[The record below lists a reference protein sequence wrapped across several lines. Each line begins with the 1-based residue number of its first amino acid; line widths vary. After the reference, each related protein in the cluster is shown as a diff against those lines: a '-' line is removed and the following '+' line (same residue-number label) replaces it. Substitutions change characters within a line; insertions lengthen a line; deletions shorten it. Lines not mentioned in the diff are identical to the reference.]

1 MNKLTPT
8 PKIYLAGGMRSN
20 WQDTV
25 KAALAEAYTKPVLY
39 LDPRQHGSRDE
50 NLYTSWDLA
59 AVEASNILFV
69 YLEKDNPDGHGL
81 ALEIGFAL
89 GMAQAGAAPKHVI
102 YVEEPGHPASRYLG
116 MARACADETLS
127 SLEDGPQA
135 LQAHLAVLR

>member
-1 MNKLTPT
+1 MNKLSFI

-20 WQDTV
+20 WQDMV
-25 KAALAEAYTKPVLY
+25 KSVLSEAYAKPVLY

-69 YLEKDNPDGHGL
+69 YLEKDNPGGHGL

-89 GMAQAGAAPKHVI
+89 GMARAGAAPKHVI

-116 MARACADETLS
+116 MARACADETLA
-127 SLEDGPQA
+127 SLGDGLRA
-135 LQAHLAVLR
+135 LQAHLAGLR